1 MGNKRSVEDDKMIDA
16 YINEARIAG
25 EEMLRREYR
34 GLGDTIEAAAYRV
47 QTKWGAPASF
57 LMRLRHRS
65 GLKDMMLSSFVAVA
79 EAYAKFSEKADR
91 GYEQEKVRHESH
103 SKMYRLA
110 AFIAGTK
117 DEAAQSKNIQV

>member
-16 YINEARIAG
+16 YINDARIAG
-25 EEMLRREYR
+25 EEMLRKEYR

-47 QTKWGAPASF
+47 QVKWGAPASF

-65 GLKDMMLSSFVAVA
+65 GLKDMMLSSFIAVA
-79 EAYAKFSEKADR
+79 EAYAKFSDKADR
-91 GYEQEKVRHESH
+91 GYEQEKAQHEPH
-103 SKMYRLA
+103 SKVSRLA

-117 DEAAQSKNIQV
+117 TQASQAKVD